1 MALLRSF
8 SLGHLLLGTRLA
20 SWLLPFDGTRDPELS
35 VSKRDSTGREPCGTE
50 TREREDSNKEVRE
63 KKEGGEKTPTDSFFL
78 LFTDFYYYFDWIKI
92 LSFVLFILF

>member
-1 MALLRSF
+1 MASCDSSALLS
-8 SLGHLLLGTRLA
+8 HYLLY
-20 SWLLPFDGTRDPELS
+20 LS

-78 LFTDFYYYFDWIKI
+78 LITDFYYYFDWIKI
-92 LSFVLFILF
+92 LSFAFFILFDIWTKNVFLPF